1 MAHLNQVNA
10 VCNRRS
16 IAILSHLWT
25 DSVEEEGSSKPMTRS
40 QRIPALSLSILLIA
54 VAAAAVA
61 YGLSS
66 APETRAA
73 SRYGTLV
80 VTADACESLFGP
92 LVPTAVVSVW
102 HGSHLVAR
110 KEQPQGGHFTFRL
123 ESGSY
128 IVTSLG
134 QVAPE
139 LSEVH
144 ALRTTSAF
152 LYADCGR
159 LGQPAATATP
169 TILAD
174 GRLASVVIVGN
185 RDETLYP
192 PPSWAAPDITRE
204 QALLDG
210 TSSVGLGFVR
220 PLDRHPT
227 AIAYLAMLSE
237 LSPHRAAM
245 RPHMVW
251 IVEYPHTRFEPTG
264 GPCCRSQGIDSYPLF
279 LVVNPKTGEVKQ
291 VFGAPVRVE
300 SVNGTPTVGALQP
313 L

>member
-1 MAHLNQVNA
+1 
-10 VCNRRS
+10 
-16 IAILSHLWT
+16 
-25 DSVEEEGSSKPMTRS
+25 MTRS
-40 QRIPALSLSILLIA
+40 QRIPVIFIALLLI
-54 VAAAAVA
+54 AAAAVA
-61 YGLSS
+61 VVAYSLGS
-66 APETRAA
+66 APGTPA
-73 SRYGTLV
+73 STRYGNLV
-80 VTADACESLFGP
+80 VSANACERLTGP

-102 HGSHLVAR
+102 HDSHLVAR
-110 KEQPQGGHFTFRL
+110 REQPQGGHFTFRL
-123 ESGSY
+123 EPGSY
-128 IVTSLG
+128 LVTSTG
-134 QVAPE
+134 QVAPQQ
-139 LSEVH
+139 SEVQPQ
-144 ALRTTSAF
+144 RTTSASLF
-152 LYADCGR
+152 ADCGR
-159 LGQPAATATP
+159 FGQPAATATP
-169 TILAD
+169 MIRAD

-237 LSPHRAAM
+237 SSPHRSAM

-264 GPCCRSQGIDSYPLF
+264 GGCCHARQGFDSYPLF

-300 SVNGTPTVGALQP
+300 GAIGTLSAGELQP
-313 L
+313 H